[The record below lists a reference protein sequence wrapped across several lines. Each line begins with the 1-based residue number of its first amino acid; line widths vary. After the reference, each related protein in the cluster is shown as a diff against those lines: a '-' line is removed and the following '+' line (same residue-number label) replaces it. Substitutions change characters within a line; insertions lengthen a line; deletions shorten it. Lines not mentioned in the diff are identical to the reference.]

1 MKAYI
6 IMFIIIVSPFCYSFF
21 KNVRRKKRTALLVKK
36 REPVRYKT
44 LTRGD
49 KILYERNGEELEARV
64 IFNNHHSFGVFAMP
78 IKSRNPEFITYLHIK
93 EKL

>member
-1 MKAYI
+1 MKTYII
-6 IMFIIIVSPFCYSFF
+6 IMFIIIVFPFLGYFRETMR
-21 KNVRRKKRTALLVKK
+21 KRRTDLLAKK
-36 REPVRYKT
+36 REPVRYQT

-64 IFNNHHSFGVFAMP
+64 IFNNHRSLGIFAMP
-78 IKSRNPEFITYLHIK
+78 IKSKQPEFINYLDIK